1 MQFRLAKEE
10 KGWRLMVS
18 PDGINERPVG
28 PLWPTPKEASAF
40 YDLTVGIPYVSPL
53 RSPLRAEPMDAPPS
67 SSTLPEAANAS
78 RVPARTTE
86 YPARRVVPK
95 PDQGH
100 GDKTGSSGGDL
111 PETESELRFAFGDR

>member
-1 MQFRLAKEE
+1 MQYVIKEVGG
-10 KGWRLMVS
+10 GWQVFES
-18 PDGINERPVG
+18 VDGRE
-28 PLWPTPKEASAF
+28 
-40 YDLTVGIPYVSPL
+40 PYVKRGPRWANPADAGAFFDL
-53 RSPLRAEPMDAPPS
+53 IANMQYVSPLRAEPTDAPPS

-100 GDKTGSSGGDL
+100 GDKTGSSGGA
-111 PETESELRFAFGDR
+111 ETESESESELRFAFGDR